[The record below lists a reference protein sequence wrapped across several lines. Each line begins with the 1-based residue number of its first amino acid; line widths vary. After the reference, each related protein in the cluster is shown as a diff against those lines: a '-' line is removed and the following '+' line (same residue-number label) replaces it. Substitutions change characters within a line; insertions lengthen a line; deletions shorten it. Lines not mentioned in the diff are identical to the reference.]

1 MANDSKRPSTLS
13 RLKKILGG
21 GEKTPEET
29 LPVVFGGDGGRRKPP
44 PPSTYIKET
53 RAMANDRRD
62 KEQSGHRGLG
72 ISVHARERV
81 NDEPLSM
88 EQSLE
93 AQSSSTLMSNPLL
106 DSQRFDGI
114 DPNVNPAPA
123 LNTDARTEY
132 DNLKREQEME
142 KQLRLGLMPSN
153 SKKFNPKPSGY

>member
-13 RLKKILGG
+13 RLKKILGKA
-21 GEKTPEET
+21 EKTTEET
-29 LPVVFGGDGGRRKPP
+29 LPVVFGGNGGRRKPP
-44 PPSTYIKET
+44 PPSTFKQET
-53 RAMANDRRD
+53 RVMENARRD

-72 ISVHARERV
+72 ISVHANERV

-93 AQSSSTLMSNPLL
+93 AQNSSSLMSNPLL

-132 DNLKREQEME
+132 DNLRREQEME

-153 SKKFNPKPSGY
+153 SKTFNPKPSGY

>member
-1 MANDSKRPSTLS
+1 MVDNSKRSSTLS

-21 GEKTPEET
+21 EVKSPEES
-29 LPVVFGGDGGRRKPP
+29 LPVIAESGGGRRKPP
-44 PPSTYIKET
+44 PPSSYKEET
-53 RAMANDRRD
+53 RVMENARRD

-72 ISVHARERV
+72 ISVHANERV

-93 AQSSSTLMSNPLL
+93 AQNSSSLMSNPLL

-123 LNTDARTEY
+123 LNSDARTEY
-132 DNLKREQEME
+132 DNLKREQELK

-153 SKKFNPKPSGY
+153 SKTFNPKPSGY

>member
-44 PPSTYIKET
+44 PPSNYINENCD
-53 RAMANDRRD
+53 MAIGRRLI
-62 KEQSGHRGLG
+62 EQSGHRGLG
-72 ISVHARERV
+72 ISVHANERV

-132 DNLKREQEME
+132 DNLRRQQEME